1 MFRLERD
8 GQGKGSVKEKL
19 RRKMA
24 IFNIL
29 EHLELETFL
38 GDIMKWS
45 QGKNVFLEEDC
56 MILNYGLVVFAV
68 DQTYL

>member
-1 MFRLERD
+1 MY
-8 GQGKGSVKEKL
+8 
-19 RRKMA
+19 
-24 IFNIL
+24 NIL